1 MGGGYIS
8 TGKDSTHNSVVMFSL
23 PERVGAL
30 ARALNV
36 FEVGQQFIIC
46 SYTNFPRGDEGAKHY
61 AEHLNG
67 HPKTP
72 RHPYFEIHGG
82 PVPPPLR
89 WMSNHIVCI

>member
-36 FEVGQQFIIC
+36 FEVGQHVIHLHPQTF
-46 SYTNFPRGDEGAKHY
+46 SKRDPANYS
-61 AEHLNG
+61 EHLKG
-67 HPKTP
+67 HTKDPQATFILKFKVAP
-72 RHPYFEIHGG
+72 
-82 PVPPPLR
+82 
-89 WMSNHIVCI
+89 